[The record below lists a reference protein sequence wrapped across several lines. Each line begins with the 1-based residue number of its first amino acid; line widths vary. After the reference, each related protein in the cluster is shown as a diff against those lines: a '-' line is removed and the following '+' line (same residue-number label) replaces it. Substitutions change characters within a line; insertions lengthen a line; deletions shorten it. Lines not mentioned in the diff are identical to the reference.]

1 LFYAPHC
8 HHCSAAGETR
18 RTGPQL
24 RAIAVIVCR
33 LFVLYDGYE
42 LIVYCNVIPSLH
54 KE

>member
-8 HHCSAAGETR
+8 RHCGITDESR

-24 RAIAVIVCR
+24 RAIAVVVGWH
-33 LFVLYDGYE
+33 FVVFDGYH